1 MGLLLFAIVGV
12 FAAGRVLGVDAVTE
26 ETAIVQQRPW
36 LRYLLG

>member
-12 FAAGRVLGVDAVTE
+12 FAAGRVLGVDAVIE